1 MIYDNNW
8 MLTVG
13 TFLPLVGVLV
23 MLFIPAVEE
32 TLHKQIAIVTSG
44 ATLAVGIW
52 TLAVFD
58 YGQSERL
65 QFAVDEEWIEVIKSG
80 YTIGLDGISLPLY
93 LLSMAVTFLVVIYT
107 WNNMPDAGNPK
118 AFLMLMLVLQV
129 GMAGS
134 FIAQDLILFFV
145 FFEIV
150 LLPMYFMI
158 GVWGGED
165 RQYASLKFFL
175 YTMFGSALML
185 VAFLALF
192 FQAGGTSFG
201 FEHLMTEGAN
211 ISKDTQ
217 IWIFAGMFVGFA
229 VKVPMFPFHTWLPD
243 AHTQAPTQGSVI
255 LAAILLKL
263 GTYGFVRIAIPM
275 LPQGAKAWAPV
286 IGVLAVIGIIY
297 GALGC
302 LAQTDMKRL
311 IAFSSVAHMGF
322 VMLGIATLTPMGI
335 NAALFGMVAH
345 GLITGMLFF
354 VAGSVKHRYHTLEIK
369 RLSGMLIQMPKLG
382 WILGFCAMASL
393 GLPGLAGF
401 WGEFPALLASWNPN
415 ELILGDQEDLFRV
428 LTVIAALGTVL
439 AAGYLLWLY
448 QRTAFGEPSE
458 EFAQHGDHGH
468 GGHGGQAAHS
478 LSAAANAD
486 HGDHGDQA
494 DDHHVDIHDVNTI
507 EWIAWT
513 PFLVGILVF
522 GVYPQLMFDVMDPA
536 VTQLVERVTQG
547 AGVK

>member
-1 MIYDNNW
+1 MQTITNDNW
-8 MLTVG
+8 LLTVG
-13 TFLPLVGVLV
+13 TFLPLVGVLL
-23 MLFIPAVEE
+23 MMFIPASEE
-32 TLHKQIAIVTSG
+32 KTHKQIGILTSAVT
-44 ATLAVGIW
+44 AAVGAY
-52 TLAVFD
+52 TLLRFD
-58 YGQSERL
+58 FGQSENL
-65 QFAVDEEWIEVIKSG
+65 QFFADSEWITVIKSN

-93 LLSMAVTFLVVIYT
+93 FLSMVVTLLVMIYT
-107 WNNMPDAGNPK
+107 WDNMPDAGNPK
-118 AFLMLMLVLQV
+118 SFIILMLVLQV

-145 FFEIV
+145 FFEVV

-158 GVWGGED
+158 GVWGGDD

-192 FQAGGTSFG
+192 FQTGAESFS
-201 FEHLMTEGAN
+201 FAHLMEAGAL
-211 ISKDTQ
+211 IDRDVQ

-286 IGVLAVIGIIY
+286 IGILAVIGIIY

-322 VMLGIATLTPMGI
+322 VMLGISTLTDFGI

-354 VAGSVKHRYHTLEIK
+354 VAGSVKHRYHTLEIS
-369 RLSGMLIQMPKLG
+369 RLSGMLIQMPRLG
-382 WILGFCAMASL
+382 WILGFASMASL

-401 WGEFPALLASWNPN
+401 WGEFPAILSAYNPN
-415 ELILGDQEDLFRV
+415 FGLSEVLFRT
-428 LTVIAALGTVL
+428 LMVIAAIGTVF
-439 AAGYLLWLY
+439 AAAYLLWLY
-448 QRTAFGEPSE
+448 QRTAFGRPNP
-458 EFAQHGDHGH
+458 EFDQH
-468 GGHGGQAAHS
+468 AHPVG
-478 LSAAANAD
+478 A
-486 HGDHGDQA
+486 GV
-494 DDHHVDIHDVNTI
+494 DDEHHEADIHDVTKI

-513 PFLVGILVF
+513 PFLIAIVVF
-522 GVYPQLMFDVMDPA
+522 GVYPQLMFGVMDPA
-536 VTQLVERVTQG
+536 VSLLIERVG
-547 AGVK
+547 AGIP